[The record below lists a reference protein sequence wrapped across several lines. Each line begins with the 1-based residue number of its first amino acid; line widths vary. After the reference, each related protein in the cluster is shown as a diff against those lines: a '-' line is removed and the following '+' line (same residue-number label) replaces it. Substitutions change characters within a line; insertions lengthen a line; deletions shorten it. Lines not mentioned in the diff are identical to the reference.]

1 MLSSER
7 LQLSSRSQCRSS
19 PELKFWGL
27 GAITGEVNKI
37 FSRMRSRH
45 WQPDKRLGCHSILAR
60 CNHYHRIFYF
70 CCSLPS
76 HEIFPSCESQRTFL
90 NFPQLASLAGW
101 PHATR
106 PPSCKF
112 NYLSAKGFKQR
123 QFATILLSIL
133 KFGFFD
139 TFCFS
144 ALLHTSLRV

>member
-45 WQPDKRLGCHSILAR
+45 WQPDKRLLAVILFSLDATTTTESF
-60 CNHYHRIFYF
+60 IFVVL
-70 CCSLPS
+70 CLLSRNLPVS
-76 HEIFPSCESQRTFL
+76 GESQRTFL
-90 NFPQLASLAGW
+90 NFPQLAPLAGW

-106 PPSCKF
+106 PPSRKF

-123 QFATILLSIL
+123 QFATILLSI
-133 KFGFFD
+133 FGFF
-139 TFCFS
+139 
-144 ALLHTSLRV
+144 